1 MDPVM
6 AGAKVI
12 FSVSEGGRME
22 IAEMV
27 DTLVVFVRLVA
38 IPLAVVAVTSV
49 DTCMVAVLVRA
60 EVLVPEVKVEEL
72 VMLPE
77 VPLLPVEL
85 VMLPEVPL
93 LPVLVLVIV

>member
-12 FSVSEGGRME
+12 FSVSEGGIVVAIVVVVEIAEMVDTLVVSVRLVAVE

-38 IPLAVVAVTSV
+38 VPLAAVAVTRSA
-49 DTCMVAVLVRA
+49 DTCMVVVLAR
-60 EVLVPEVKVEEL
+60 VEK
-72 VMLPE
+72 
-77 VPLLPVEL
+77 
-85 VMLPEVPL
+85 
-93 LPVLVLVIV
+93 LVI